1 MNPRQPEGDDGVSP
15 DVNGV
20 TSARQFHRPTAQGQC
35 SSSPMPLKRLE
46 LMPNVE
52 LSPFCEPPK
61 VMYEGYNLFQA
72 DPIPGEKASWT
83 KVERTLLSMTQ
94 EDFCRKA
101 QKRAKRISA
110 AQQYQSLSEIR
121 QAHVNQLI
129 AERRS
134 LNSAVEW
141 SCVYAKEH
149 EKPSEARNALRN
161 NYKVVFMEVILM
173 QRPYATK
180 THSRTPMGDLVDLGF
195 HFRPIRKKRT
205 SDQVDHGQFK
215 SDVGVNTR
223 HERSVPSSDATV
235 LKRSMSS
242 DFLIGHPAFRNIR
255 IARVTSQR
263 RT

>member
-15 DVNGV
+15 DENGV

-101 QKRAKRISA
+101 QKRAKSISA

-161 NYKVVFMEVILM
+161 NYKVVFMKVILM
-173 QRPYATK
+173 QRPYITK
-180 THSRTPMGDLVDLGF
+180 THTRTPMGDLVDLGV
-195 HFRPIRKKRT
+195 HFSTRPTREERT
-205 SDQVDHGQFK
+205 SHRVDHIQSR
-215 SDVGVNTR
+215 SDTDEGDTM
-223 HERSVPSSDATV
+223 HERLVLPSWRH
-235 LKRSMSS
+235 RSY
-242 DFLIGHPAFRNIR
+242 LLNP
-255 IARVTSQR
+255 V
-263 RT
+263 